1 MRTLSTAL
9 ATALGAPVQ
18 QPGFLV
24 QMGFS
29 TVRRWSSFAT
39 TTWNGQ
45 TWTKEAITV
54 DGLAVDALRVR
65 GTLTIGNAD
74 DAIGAL
80 ILAEGVQDR
89 PISIWGYD
97 AAATATGDVVWL
109 CDAVGASAEVG
120 QVEARIALRHPGEF
134 QLSPRTFINAAAGFT
149 QLLPAG
155 AVLRINGIDWKL
167 QRRD

>member
-1 MRTLSTAL
+1 MKTLSSAL
-9 ATALGAPVQ
+9 SSALGAPVQ

-24 QMGFS
+24 QIGFT
-29 TVRRWSSFAT
+29 TVKRWSSFAT
-39 TTWNGQ
+39 VTWNGQ
-45 TWTKEAITV
+45 TWTKEAVTV

-65 GTLTIGNAD
+65 GALTIGNAD
-74 DAIGAL
+74 DVIGAL

-97 AAATATGDVVWL
+97 AAATDLSDVVWL
-109 CDAVGASAEVG
+109 CDAVGASAEIG

-155 AVLRINGIDWKL
+155 AVLRINGIDWQL
-167 QRRD
+167 RRD

>member
-45 TWTKEAITV
+45 TWTKEAVTV
-54 DGLAVDALRVR
+54 DGLAVDALR
-65 GTLTIGNAD
+65 
-74 DAIGAL
+74 
-80 ILAEGVQDR
+80 
-89 PISIWGYD
+89 
-97 AAATATGDVVWL
+97 
-109 CDAVGASAEVG
+109 AVSYTH
-120 QVEARIALRHPGEF
+120 LRAHE
-134 QLSPRTFINAAAGFT
+134 TN
-149 QLLPAG
+149 
-155 AVLRINGIDWKL
+155 
-167 QRRD
+167 